1 MKKGKGFTLIEL
13 LVVIAIIA
21 LLMAILMPALAKVRA
36 KAKAVTCKS
45 NLRQWGA
52 FFQMYTGDND
62 QHFQEGW
69 TVDITCGDRWFD
81 LLKPYFGDSN
91 DILFCPTAPASKCRE
106 LYGERTGEDGK
117 FSAWGKFEGGL
128 VGELPSGYPT
138 SLRGSAG
145 SYGIN
150 IYVCNPTANVGFPQ
164 MEDFWR
170 TPLVKGGGDIPLLF
184 DSLWIDVFPMAANIP
199 PEFDGDFSENGHIDG
214 MKNCCINRHDEYT
227 NVLFLDWGVR
237 AVGLKECWELKW
249 NRNWIEEYRAA
260 GRPTEWNAPGHWMR
274 NMKDYELIR
283 MLN

>member
-1 MKKGKGFTLIEL
+1 MKKEKGFTLIEL

-69 TVDITCGDRWFD
+69 TVNVTCEDRWFD

-91 DILFCPTAPASKCRE
+91 DILFCPTAPASKIRE
-106 LYGERTGEDGK
+106 RYGVRTGEDGK
-117 FSAWGKFEGGL
+117 FSAWGKFVGGAP
-128 VGELPSGYPT
+128 GEKSAGYPT

-145 SYGIN
+145 SYGLS
-150 IYVCNPTANVGFPQ
+150 IYVCNPTAGVGRDQ
-164 MEDFWR
+164 ALFWR
-170 TPLVKGGGDIPLLF
+170 TPLVRGGADIPLLH
-184 DSLWIDVFPMAANIP
+184 DSMWIDNFCLPTDIP
-199 PEFDGDFSENGHIDG
+199 PEYDGDYTENGHMDG
-214 MKNCCINRHDEYT
+214 MQNVCQDRHDETT
-227 NVLFLDWGVR
+227 NILFIDWGVR

-249 NRNWIEEYRAA
+249 HRQWIEDYRTA
-260 GRPTEWNAPGHWMR
+260 GRPTEWNAPDHWMR

-283 MLN
+283 MDD